1 MEPFFT
7 EEQDG
12 ALTIITFQTES
23 LMSGSDL
30 ERITARLQD
39 IVDELD
45 PPRVALDFAKVRYL
59 SSQAIGM
66 LIGLK
71 KRCDAGHGT
80 LVLNGVGPTLL
91 QLLKLTNLHRM
102 FTITPL

>member
-7 EEQDG
+7 EEQEG
-12 ALTIITFQTES
+12 KLMIIEFQTES

-30 ERITARLQD
+30 ERISARLAD
-39 IVDELD
+39 IVDELN
-45 PPRVALDFAKVRYL
+45 PPNVALDFSKVRYL

-71 KRCDAGHGT
+71 KRCDAGRGT
-80 LVLNGVGPTLL
+80 LVLNGVGPKLME
-91 QLLKLTNLHRM
+91 LLKLTNLHRM

>member
-1 MEPFFT
+1 MEPFFS
-7 EEQDG
+7 EQQNG
-12 ALTIITFQTES
+12 PVTLIEFKTES

-30 ERITARLQD
+30 ERISARLTD
-39 IVDELD
+39 IVDEQH
-45 PPRVALDFAKVRYL
+45 PPKVVLDFKKVRYL

-71 KRCDAGHGT
+71 KRCDAGKGT
-80 LVLNGVGPTLL
+80 LALNGVGPSLM

>member
-1 MEPFFT
+1 MEPFFS
-7 EEQDG
+7 ELQQG
-12 ALTIITFQTES
+12 KVMLIAFQTES

-30 ERITARLQD
+30 ERITARLGD

-45 PPRVALDFAKVRYL
+45 PPQEALDFSKVRYL

-71 KRCDAGHGT
+71 KRCDAGKGK
-80 LVLNGVGPTLL
+80 LVLNGVGPKLME
-91 QLLKLTNLHRM
+91 LLKLTNLHRM

>member
-7 EEQDG
+7 EDQHG
-12 ALTIITFQTES
+12 KLMVIAFQTES

-30 ERITARLQD
+30 ERISARLTD
-39 IVDELD
+39 IVNGLN
-45 PPRVALDFAKVRYL
+45 PPQVALDFSKVRYL

-71 KRCDAGHGT
+71 KRCDACKGT
-80 LVLNGVGPTLL
+80 LMLTGVGPKLME
-91 QLLKLTNLHRM
+91 LLKLTNLHRM

>member
-1 MEPFFT
+1 MEPFFS
-7 EEQDG
+7 EQQAG
-12 ALTIITFQTES
+12 PLTIIVFKTES

-30 ERITARLQD
+30 ERISQRLTD
-39 IVDELD
+39 IVGEHN
-45 PPRVALDFAKVRYL
+45 PPRVSLNFTKVRYL

-71 KRCDAGHGT
+71 KRCDVGNGT
-80 LVLNGVGPTLL
+80 LELNGVGPSLM